1 MAMIL
6 NRKSLREALELIG
19 AYLEDRGE
27 SLEVV
32 GIGGSA
38 LLLLGMIERPTQ
50 DLDLVAE
57 VVALV
62 LTDFGVENAET
73 RLAPGL

>member
-1 MAMIL
+1 MIL

-27 SLEVV
+27 SVEVV

>member
-1 MAMIL
+1 
-6 NRKSLREALELIG
+6 LIG